1 MKLSNP
7 TVVVTGVSALI
18 GQGIV
23 FGLQN
28 LPNVSI
34 IGVDKRFTQYAE
46 EICKH
51 FVLKPDLEEHSGDY
65 LKFWRKLIVQNGV
78 NLIVPG
84 ISNDVDFFS
93 RNRQIFHAVGCEIV
107 LNNLDLIRLCHDKWA
122 FHEKLQKH
130 NLITIPSSINTD
142 WDQLESILGKPPYI
156 FKPRK
161 GEGSQGIVLIED
173 KMDFDYWSKRNKNN
187 YMLQTIVGNDENEF
201 TVGTFGL
208 GGGEIID
215 DIIIMQRKLSRSGS
229 TVYASIV
236 TSEVISDAVRAISSI
251 VQPIGPTNFQFRLA
265 QGIPYLL
272 EINPR
277 FSSSTSMKVRFGFN
291 EAAMSMDFYLFNKIP
306 ECKLAKFGTIE
317 RITADVTWTN

>member
-1 MKLSNP
+1 MKLSNA

-23 FGLQN
+23 SGLQN

-34 IGVDKRFTQYAE
+34 IGVDKRFTQYARK
-46 EICKH
+46 ICKR
-51 FVLKPDLEEHSGDY
+51 FIIKPDFEEHSDDY
-65 LKFWRKLIVQNGV
+65 VNFWRELIVEHAV

-84 ISNDVDFFS
+84 ISIDVDFFS
-93 RNRQIFHAVGCEIV
+93 RNRKAFRAVGCEIV
-107 LNNLDLIRLCHDKWA
+107 LNNEDLIRLCHDKWA

-130 NLITIPSSINTD
+130 NFITIPSSINTE
-142 WDQLESILGKPPYI
+142 WDQLEGMLGKPPYI

-173 KMDFDYWSKRNKNN
+173 KIDFDYWSKRNKNN
-187 YMLQTIVGNDENEF
+187 YIVQTIVGNDENEF

-215 DIIIMQRKLSRSGS
+215 DIIIMRRKLSRSGS

-236 TSEVISDAVRAISSI
+236 NSTVISDAVRAVSLIF
-251 VQPIGPTNFQFRLA
+251 QPIGPTNFQFRLA
-265 QGIPYLL
+265 HGTPYLL

-277 FSSSTSMKVRFGFN
+277 FSSSTSMKVCFGFN
-291 EAAMSMDFYLFNKIP
+291 EAAMSMDFYLLNKTP
-306 ECKLAKFGTIE
+306 ECTLAKSGTIE
-317 RITADVTWTN
+317 RITTDVLWTN